1 MLKPLILGIGG
12 SKDLWI
18 EAEIA
23 AAKGSHSKAE
33 NLYRRLSTRKLRD
46 ADDYL
51 YSALA
56 EVRLETR
63 ERALKII
70 ESGAAAFPK
79 NHHLFEEFVRL
90 CIDGEPPHRVV
101 EFIDSWT
108 EQKEQVCEIV
118 FNMNPI
124 NAELHVSLIDF
135 CLRNGLNSLVE
146 KNLDLLQDR
155 HINISTLWRI
165 SDVLL
170 SHGCVDA
177 ANTIYREL
185 TNRSS
190 ETPEEQLLTALSEF
204 RLGNREDSINIFEKS
219 LEKYPE
225 SEFLFEHFCQICVAC
240 GQIDRIIRFL
250 DPTGANKAQACA
262 KLSGMGFVNVGTR
275 ISLIDYFLDNGV
287 ADLAEQDIKF
297 VQESDADTATIW
309 GLVDLLQ
316 KHGRTEDAK
325 AIYRRLSKR
334 VAERPE
340 EYLYSALSDF
350 RLGHNERAVDK
361 LETALEKYPETEYI
375 FEHFIRISSE
385 CGEIDRVVRFI
396 DPVNLN
402 KARVCETLSNMKFV
416 DAAIRVNLIDYCL
429 ANDLKDLVNKN
440 LESIQERCNDIAT
453 LWKLADV
460 FLSHDLIDE
469 ANEIYHRLSKSLL
482 EKPDDY
488 LHSGLSAYRL
498 ENHDDAIRIFELALA
513 KYPERGH
520 FFEHLFRICAQC
532 GQIDR
537 VANFIDPS
545 NTNKAEVMER
555 LFGLELVDSAIRLS
569 LIDHCL
575 ENGFDDLAN
584 REMTFAYE
592 GLVDTATLWRLGDIL
607 ISHGRDDG
615 ANAIYHRLS
624 TWLPEESDDYLYSA
638 LSAYRLENLD
648 GAIGILEDALKKY
661 PESKH
666 LLEHFFRIC
675 AQCGQIYRV
684 ANFIDPGN
692 LDKAKVAERLF
703 NLGMADPTIRVGLID
718 HCLENGLDDLADREI
733 ERILGNP
740 EDIVTLL
747 RLADIL
753 LARGRTHEANSIFN
767 QLSDRRL
774 ESSEDYHYAGLAALR
789 LSKFERSLS
798 LLESG
803 MKLFPEDEANF
814 NLYVQLCAGLFD
826 YDRYVRHAS
835 HSELAKSARI
845 DSAYSFYRMAAKRG
859 SPENFVIYFKY
870 LEINLDAAQ
879 FKSLQREFFISLRLK
894 LPSFEKQ
901 KLILFFARYLDAG
914 VDFTSELYEVL
925 TTSIKD
931 TDESDNAKRHSLQ
944 LLHELTIPMVPHY
957 EADSKAVV
965 DRFIKSCQAS
975 LLSSVALNE
984 PISDMTNNWTP
995 WQYLFCSGELGLY
1008 SKAMSAFEKA
1018 VFAAWPKLNYIAPHT
1033 RQLHDSLK
1041 PGRRKIRIGFTV
1053 HDSMPMMS
1061 GLLSRLDRSIFETV
1075 FLRPGRAGVSLVAKG
1090 WITSADRTV
1099 EYSDVDT
1106 YSAMKTIADEQLDIL
1121 VSGPSIAAIFYP
1133 LMARLASLQ
1142 MVLLEP
1148 NWSDGLTNTDYYIS
1162 WESAEPEVPG
1172 DFYKSAVCFLQHP
1185 PYWIEKP
1192 LKSGDAAL
1200 SEESK
1205 MEIRRRL
1212 LNQGPENR
1220 IYLCAN
1226 TPPKIH
1232 PDMDEFFRDLLE
1244 RDPLAILV
1252 ILRGEYPPSRS
1263 LKIRLQQ
1270 KLGTYYERV
1279 LFLDTL
1285 NRDDAHLLL
1294 MSVDCCLDSYPL
1306 CGMSSSFDG
1315 AMLGVPIVTLPS
1327 KIPFGRWTAAIYE
1340 YIGVSGLIAK
1350 DPEEYI
1356 DIALKLASDK
1366 IWRSEKSS
1374 EIKRKSLRYVEN
1386 RASLDDFQNFILH
1399 SWKRKVAGLPPANW
1413 LAGGW
1418 K

>member
-12 SKDLWI
+12 SKDLWT

-23 AAKGSHSKAE
+23 AAKGNYSKAQ

-56 EVRLETR
+56 EVRLANR
-63 ERALKII
+63 ERALKIL
-70 ESGAAAFPK
+70 ESGIAVSQK
-79 NHHLFEEFVRL
+79 NHHLFEDFVRL
-90 CIDGEPPHRVV
+90 CMDGRPPHHII
-101 EFIDSWT
+101 EFIDSWADR
-108 EQKEQVCEIV
+108 KEQLCEIV
-118 FNMNPI
+118 FNTSI
-124 NAELHVSLIDF
+124 EDSELLVSLIDF
-135 CLRNGLNSLVE
+135 CLKNGLNELVD
-146 KNLDLLQDR
+146 KKLGLLQDR
-155 HINISTLWRI
+155 HVDMSTLWRI

-170 SHGCVDA
+170 SHACVDA

-185 TNRSS
+185 AKRNPA
-190 ETPEEQLLTALSEF
+190 TPEDQLLSALSEF
-204 RLGNREDSINIFEKS
+204 RLGNSEDSINIFEKS
-219 LEKYPE
+219 LVKYPD
-225 SEFLFEHFCQICVAC
+225 SDLLVEHFCQICVAC
-240 GQIDRIIRFL
+240 GQIDRIIRFI
-250 DPTGANKAQACA
+250 DPTEANKARACE
-262 KLSGMGFVNVGTR
+262 KLSGMQFVNVGIR

-287 ADLAEQDIKF
+287 TDLAKKDIKL
-297 VQESDADTATIW
+297 VQESDGDTATIW

-316 KHGRTEDAK
+316 KHGRTEEANTT
-325 AIYRRLSKR
+325 YRRLSER

-340 EYLYSALSDF
+340 EFLYSALSEF
-350 RLGHNERAVDK
+350 RLGNHGRAVDR
-361 LETALEKYPETEYI
+361 LEAALHKYPESEYLL
-375 FEHFIRISSE
+375 EHFFRISGE
-385 CGEIDRVVRFI
+385 CGAIDRVVRFM

-416 DAAIRVNLIDYCL
+416 DAAMRVNLIDYCL
-429 ANDLKDLVNKN
+429 ENDLKDLVDKN
-440 LESIQERCNDIAT
+440 LENVQQRCNDIAT

-460 FLSHDLIDE
+460 FLSRDRIDE
-469 ANEIYHRLSKSLL
+469 ANTIYHRLSKSLL

-488 LHSGLSAYRL
+488 LHSALSAYRL
-498 ENHDDAIRIFELALA
+498 ENHDDAIRIFELALE
-513 KYPERGH
+513 KYPEHSH
-520 FFEHLFRICAQC
+520 FFEHFFRICAQC

-537 VANFIDPS
+537 IANFIDPS
-545 NTNKAEVMER
+545 STNKAEVVER
-555 LFGLELVDSAIRLS
+555 LFALELVDSAIRLS

-575 ENGFDDLAN
+575 KNGFDDLAN
-584 REMTFAYE
+584 REMTFAHE
-592 GLVDTATLWRLGDIL
+592 GLGDTATLWRLGDIL

-624 TWLPEESDDYLYSA
+624 NRLPEESDDYLYSA
-638 LSAYRLENLD
+638 LSAYRLENLS

-666 LLEHFFRIC
+666 LLEHFVRIC
-675 AQCGQIYRV
+675 AQCGQIDRV

-692 LDKAKVAERLF
+692 LDKADVAERLF
-703 NLGMADPTIRVGLID
+703 KLGMADPTIRVGLID

-733 ERILGNP
+733 ESILKNP

-753 LARGRTHEANSIFN
+753 LARERTHEANSIFN
-767 QLSDRRL
+767 QLSERKL

-789 LSKFERSLS
+789 LSKFEKSLS

-803 MKLFPEDEANF
+803 MKIFPEDEANF

-826 YDRYVRHAS
+826 YDRYVRHAA
-835 HSELAKSARI
+835 HSELAKSTRI

-879 FKSLQREFFISLRLK
+879 FKSLQSEFFLSLRLK

-901 KLILFFARYLDAG
+901 KLILFFSRYLDAG
-914 VDFTSELYEVL
+914 VDFTSELYGIL
-925 TTSIKD
+925 TNSIKN
-931 TDESDNAKRHSLQ
+931 TDESADAKRHSLQ

-957 EADSKAVV
+957 DADSKVMV

-1008 SKAMSAFEKA
+1008 SKAMSAFEEA
-1018 VFAAWPKLNYIAPHT
+1018 VFAAWPKLNYVAPHT
-1033 RQLHDSLK
+1033 RQLHDSPKLA
-1041 PGRRKIRIGFTV
+1041 RRKIRIGFTV

-1075 FLRPGRAGVSLVAKG
+1075 FLRPGRAGVSPVAKG

-1106 YSAMKTIADEQLDIL
+1106 YSAIKTIADEQLDIL

-1162 WESAEPEVPG
+1162 WESAEPQVPG
-1172 DFYKSAVCFLQHP
+1172 DFYKTAVSFLEHP

-1205 MEIRRRL
+1205 MEVRRRL

-1270 KLGTYYERV
+1270 KLGIYYERV

-1350 DPEEYI
+1350 DPDDYI
-1356 DIALKLASDK
+1356 NIALKLASDK
-1366 IWRSEKSS
+1366 IWRNEKSL
-1374 EIKRKSLRYVEN
+1374 EIKLKSSKYVESK
-1386 RASLDDFQNFILH
+1386 ATLDDFQNFILQ
-1399 SWKRKVAGLPPANW
+1399 SWERKVAGLPPANW

-1418 K
+1418 Q